1 MSKVLSMAES
11 THTAASNAP
20 GLEYPRLGRSREWM
34 REHPKATNWLVTGL
48 YVLLHLPT
56 LVMMPFTS
64 ELFGGQDYLWL
75 TPVVLAAQAV
85 LIWFRN
91 WKPWLIFLL
100 GMVTDA
106 ILIFGF
112 YGAYGGMFL
121 YFIAYVLGRRYGLWK
136 ALWFILGAMI
146 LTGLYFFSRTPQQ
159 LSELLSDEEQQELGA
174 TVDAGG
180 NTIVSEVDLF
190 TGLWAGLIITF
201 LLSVLIAGIGHNI
214 RRSARWEAAV
224 REWAI
229 ETQQFAQARERN
241 EIAREMHDVV
251 AHSLSVMI
259 SLADGATSAIDRNP
273 GQAKEV
279 LGHAA
284 ATGRSALADMRRMIG
299 VLRASDNTEFA
310 PQPSEAGLPQ
320 LLENFRQAGLPVR
333 FTASGEPLPESKTLQ
348 LTVYRIIQESLTN
361 ALRYAHNATEVAVLL
376 EHGREKISITVSD
389 DGQSQHPQ
397 TSLGAGQGISGMRER
412 AALYGGTASAGPR
425 YSASGHRIGWQV
437 HVELPLQEENQS

>member
-1 MSKVLSMAES
+1 MSMAES
-11 THTAASNAP
+11 RRPVTGNAP
-20 GLEYPRLGRSREWM
+20 ALEYPRLGRWREWM

-48 YVLLHLPT
+48 YVLLHLPG
-56 LVMMPFTS
+56 LLMMPITS
-64 ELFGGQDYLWL
+64 QLFGTEAFMWL
-75 TPVVLAAQAV
+75 TVAVLAVQAV

-100 GMVTDA
+100 GLATDI
-106 ILIFGF
+106 ILVIGL

-121 YFIAYVLGRRYGLWK
+121 YFISYVLGRRYGLWK
-136 ALWFILGAMI
+136 ALWFILGTMI
-146 LTGLYFFSRTPQQ
+146 LTGVYFFSRTPQQ
-159 LSELLSDEEQQELGA
+159 LSELLSEDEPQELGA
-174 TVDAGG
+174 SLDADG
-180 NTIVSEVDLF
+180 NTVVSEVDLF

-201 LLSVLIAGIGHNI
+201 LLAVLIAGIGHNI

-284 ATGRSALADMRRMIG
+284 ATGRIALADMRRMIG

-333 FTASGEPLPESKTLQ
+333 FESSGEPLPESKTLQ

-361 ALRYAHNATEVAVLL
+361 ALRYAHNATEVTVRLS
-376 EHGREKISITVSD
+376 HGPDRISITVSD
-389 DGQSQHPQ
+389 DGQPQHGQ
-397 TSLGAGQGISGMRER
+397 ASLGAGQGISGMKER
-412 AALYGGTASAGPR
+412 AALYGGTATAGPR
-425 YSASGHRIGWQV
+425 YSASGHRIGWHV
-437 HVELPLQEENQS
+437 HVELPLQEEDQS